1 MGENTLLNYFFES
14 GGAQKASQFGLNRK
28 SRSKRMR
35 EIVFILHKHK
45 FLNQLTPEEFRA
57 ALEELGPSFV
67 KIGQTLSTRSEI
79 LPKAYCEEL
88 TKLQTECDPLPFEQ
102 VLVALRAIYGERY
115 GKIFESVDPK
125 PLGSASLAQV
135 HKAKLV
141 TGETVAVKFQR
152 PGVKFTMAQDI
163 DIMRG
168 LAHKM
173 SRFTKGDAMIDLE
186 EVVEEMWDT
195 FVEETDFRRE
205 AENLQTFKEL
215 NKDCVFIDSPY
226 VYTEYSGEYVLVM
239 EYIEGINISHGDE
252 LLAAGYDLAEIGE
265 KLLDNYATQVLD
277 HGFFHA
283 DPHPGNIIIREGKIV
298 YIDLGIM
305 GRLTP
310 AERAG
315 FARIIH
321 AVSVQSSSELADA
334 LISFAV
340 SRGSGQVD
348 HAKLLADTDNILRTY
363 ASCDVS
369 DLDIGA
375 FLNDVLA
382 VTRASKCQMPSTITN
397 VARGI
402 VTVEGTVAPY
412 IPNESIIGI
421 INGHIMRSTD
431 SVEQAKDTIMDAALV
446 MRRAAEGLSSAA
458 EYSGEALRM
467 MTRGQ
472 LKMNMEVLGSEAP
485 LLRLSKIVNRMTM
498 GILAAGL
505 FMGSSLFATTG
516 LGPEILDVPAVS
528 FFGFAGAFV
537 LSAWIVI
544 DIWRRK

>member
-1 MGENTLLNYFFES
+1 MAENTLLNYFFES

-35 EIVFILHKHK
+35 EIISILHKHQ

-57 ALEELGPSFV
+57 VFEELGPSFV

-102 VLVALRAIYGERY
+102 ILVALRAIYGEEY
-115 GKIFESVDPK
+115 GQIFKSVDPK

-141 TGETVAVKFQR
+141 TGETVAVKIQR

-168 LAHKM
+168 LARKM
-173 SRFTKGDAMIDLE
+173 SRFIKGDAMIDPIGI
-186 EVVEEMWDT
+186 VEEMWDT

-239 EYIEGINISHGDE
+239 EYIEGINISHSDE

-375 FLNDVLA
+375 FLNDVLV

-412 IPNESIIGI
+412 IPNESIVGI

-431 SVEQAKDTIMDAALV
+431 PVEQAKDTLVDAALV

-528 FFGFAGAFV
+528 FFGFVGTFV

>member
-1 MGENTLLNYFFES
+1 MAENTLLNYFFES

-45 FLNQLTPEEFRA
+45 FLNRLTPEEFRA

-102 VLVALRAIYGERY
+102 ILVALRAIYGERY

-141 TGETVAVKFQR
+141 TGETVAVKIQR

-239 EYIEGINISHGDE
+239 EYIEGINILHGDE

-321 AVSVQSSSELADA
+321 AVSVQSSSELTDA

-340 SRGSGQVD
+340 ARGSGQVD

-363 ASCDVS
+363 SSCDVS

-431 SVEQAKDTIMDAALV
+431 PVEQAKDTLMDAALV

-544 DIWRRK
+544 DICRRK

>member
-1 MGENTLLNYFFES
+1 MAENTLLNYFFES

-35 EIVFILHKHK
+35 EIVSILHKHK

-57 ALEELGPSFV
+57 AFEELGPSFV

-102 VLVALRAIYGERY
+102 ILVALRAIYGERY

-141 TGETVAVKFQR
+141 TGETVAVKIQR

-168 LAHKM
+168 LARKM

-239 EYIEGINISHGDE
+239 EYIEGINISHSDE

-340 SRGSGQVD
+340 SRGNGQVD

-412 IPNESIIGI
+412 IPNESIVGI

-431 SVEQAKDTIMDAALV
+431 PVEQAKGTLMDAALV

-544 DIWRRK
+544 DIWHRK

>member
-1 MGENTLLNYFFES
+1 MAENTLLNYFFES

-102 VLVALRAIYGERY
+102 ILVALRAIYGERY

-141 TGETVAVKFQR
+141 TGETVAVKIQR

-168 LAHKM
+168 LAHEM

-239 EYIEGINISHGDE
+239 EYIEGINISHSDE

-340 SRGSGQVD
+340 SRGNGQVD

-431 SVEQAKDTIMDAALV
+431 PVEQAKDTLMDAALV

-505 FMGSSLFATTG
+505 FMGSSLFATAG

>member
-1 MGENTLLNYFFES
+1 MAENTLLNYFFES

-35 EIVFILHKHK
+35 EIISILHKHK

-57 ALEELGPSFV
+57 AFEELGPSFV

-102 VLVALRAIYGERY
+102 ILVALRAIYGEEY

-141 TGETVAVKFQR
+141 TGETVAVKIQR

-168 LAHKM
+168 LARKM
-173 SRFTKGDAMIDLE
+173 SRFIKGDAMIDPIGI
-186 EVVEEMWDT
+186 VEEMWDT

-239 EYIEGINISHGDE
+239 EYIEGINISHSDE

-340 SRGSGQVD
+340 SRDSGQVD

-412 IPNESIIGI
+412 IPNESIVGI

-431 SVEQAKDTIMDAALV
+431 PVEQAKGTLVDAALV

-458 EYSGEALRM
+458 HDDARSAQDEH
-467 MTRGQ
+467 
-472 LKMNMEVLGSEAP
+472 GSA
-485 LLRLSKIVNRMTM
+485 R
-498 GILAAGL
+498 
-505 FMGSSLFATTG
+505 F
-516 LGPEILDVPAVS
+516 
-528 FFGFAGAFV
+528 
-537 LSAWIVI
+537 
-544 DIWRRK
+544 

>member
-1 MGENTLLNYFFES
+1 MAESTLLNYFFES

-102 VLVALRAIYGERY
+102 ILVALRAIYGERY

-141 TGETVAVKFQR
+141 TGETVAVKIQR

-340 SRGSGQVD
+340 ARGSGQVD

-431 SVEQAKDTIMDAALV
+431 PVEQAKDTLMDAALV

-505 FMGSSLFATTG
+505 FMGSSLFATAG

>member
-1 MGENTLLNYFFES
+1 MAENTLLNYFFES

-35 EIVFILHKHK
+35 EIASILHKHK

-57 ALEELGPSFV
+57 AFEELGPSFV

-102 VLVALRAIYGERY
+102 ILVALRAIYGEEY
-115 GKIFESVDPK
+115 GQIFESVDPK

-141 TGETVAVKFQR
+141 TGETVAVKIQR

-168 LAHKM
+168 LARKM
-173 SRFTKGDAMIDLE
+173 SRFIKGDAMIDPIGI
-186 EVVEEMWDT
+186 VEEMWDT

-239 EYIEGINISHGDE
+239 EYIEGINISHSDE

-310 AERAG
+310 
-315 FARIIH
+315 
-321 AVSVQSSSELADA
+321 
-334 LISFAV
+334 

-375 FLNDVLA
+375 FLNDVLV
-382 VTRASKCQMPSTITN
+382 VTRASKCQMPSSITN

-412 IPNESIIGI
+412 IPNESIVGI
-421 INGHIMRSTD
+421 INGHIMRSAD
-431 SVEQAKDTIMDAALV
+431 PVEQAKGTLVDAALV

-537 LSAWIVI
+537 LSAWIII
-544 DIWRRK
+544 DIWHRK

>member
-1 MGENTLLNYFFES
+1 MAENTLLNYFFES

-35 EIVFILHKHK
+35 EIISILHKHQ
-45 FLNQLTPEEFRA
+45 FLNKLAPEEFRA
-57 ALEELGPSFV
+57 AFEELGPSFV

-102 VLVALRAIYGERY
+102 ILVALRAIYGEEY
-115 GKIFESVDPK
+115 GKIFKSVDPK

-141 TGETVAVKFQR
+141 TGETVAVKIQR

-168 LAHKM
+168 LARKM
-173 SRFTKGDAMIDLE
+173 SRFIKGDAMIDPIGI
-186 EVVEEMWDT
+186 VEEMWDT

-239 EYIEGINISHGDE
+239 EYIEGINISHSDE

-283 DPHPGNIIIREGKIV
+283 DPHPGNIIVREGKIV

-375 FLNDVLA
+375 FLNDVLV

-412 IPNESIIGI
+412 IPNESIVGI

-431 SVEQAKDTIMDAALV
+431 PVEQAKGTLVDAALV

-528 FFGFAGAFV
+528 FFGFVGTFV

>member
-1 MGENTLLNYFFES
+1 MAENTLLNYFFES

-35 EIVFILHKHK
+35 EIVSILHKHK

-57 ALEELGPSFV
+57 AFEELGPSFV

-102 VLVALRAIYGERY
+102 ILVALRAIYGERY

-141 TGETVAVKFQR
+141 TGETVAVKIQR

-168 LAHKM
+168 LARKM

-239 EYIEGINISHGDE
+239 EYIEGINISHSDE

-340 SRGSGQVD
+340 SRGNGQVD

-412 IPNESIIGI
+412 IPNESIVGI

-431 SVEQAKDTIMDAALV
+431 PVEQAKGTLMDAALV

-528 FFGFAGAFV
+528 FFGFAGSFV
-537 LSAWIVI
+537 LSAWIVL

>member
-1 MGENTLLNYFFES
+1 MAENTLLNYFFES
-14 GGAQKASQFGLNRK
+14 GGAQKANQFGLNRK

-35 EIVFILHKHK
+35 EIISILHKHK

-57 ALEELGPSFV
+57 AFEELGPSFV

-88 TKLQTECDPLPFEQ
+88 TKLQTECDPLSFEQ
-102 VLVALRAIYGERY
+102 ILVALRAIYGERY

-141 TGETVAVKFQR
+141 TGETVAVKIQR

-168 LAHKM
+168 LARKM

-205 AENLQTFKEL
+205 AENLQAFKEL

-239 EYIEGINISHGDE
+239 EYIEGINISHSDE

-412 IPNESIIGI
+412 IPNESIVGI

-431 SVEQAKDTIMDAALV
+431 PVEQAKGTLVDAALV

-505 FMGSSLFATTG
+505 FMGSSLFATAG
-516 LGPEILDVPAVS
+516 LGPEIMDVPAVS

>member
-1 MGENTLLNYFFES
+1 MAENTLLNYFFES

-35 EIVFILHKHK
+35 EIVSILHKHK

-57 ALEELGPSFV
+57 AFEELGPSFV

-102 VLVALRAIYGERY
+102 ILVALRAIYGERY

-141 TGETVAVKFQR
+141 TGETVAVKIQR

-168 LAHKM
+168 LARKM

-239 EYIEGINISHGDE
+239 EYIEGINISHSDE

-340 SRGSGQVD
+340 SRGNGQVD

-375 FLNDVLA
+375 FLNDVLV
-382 VTRASKCQMPSTITN
+382 VTRASKCQMPSSITN

-412 IPNESIIGI
+412 IPNESIVGI

-431 SVEQAKDTIMDAALV
+431 PVEQAKDTLVDAALV

-537 LSAWIVI
+537 LSAWIII
-544 DIWRRK
+544 DIWHRK